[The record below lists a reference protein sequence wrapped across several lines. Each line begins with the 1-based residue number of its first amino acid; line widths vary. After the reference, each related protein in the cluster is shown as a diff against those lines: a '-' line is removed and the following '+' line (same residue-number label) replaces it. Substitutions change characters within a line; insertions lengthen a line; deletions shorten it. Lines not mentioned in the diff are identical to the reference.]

1 MKLKKI
7 KIKVVMET
15 GFHFILFIKLR
26 EEGEVII
33 QEGHLFDIVA
43 QGEGTF

>member
-1 MKLKKI
+1 MK
-7 KIKVVMET
+7 T
-15 GFHFILFIKLR
+15 GFHFILAIKLR

-33 QEGHLFDIVA
+33 QVGHLFDIVE

>member
-1 MKLKKI
+1 
-7 KIKVVMET
+7 MET
-15 GFHFILFIKLR
+15 GFHFIPVIKLR
-26 EEGEVII
+26 DEGEVII

>member
-1 MKLKKI
+1 
-7 KIKVVMET
+7 MET

-33 QEGHLFDIVA
+33 QKEHLFDIVA